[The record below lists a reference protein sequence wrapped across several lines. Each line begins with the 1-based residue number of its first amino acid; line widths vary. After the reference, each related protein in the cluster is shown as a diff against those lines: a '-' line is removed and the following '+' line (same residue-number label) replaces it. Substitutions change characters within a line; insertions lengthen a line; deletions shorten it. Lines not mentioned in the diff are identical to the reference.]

1 MADRD
6 VVEMG
11 EGLEA
16 PTVASVLL
24 RRILTVNHE
33 VEKQLGRHLEVN
45 NTDLEA
51 MQHLMQQGPLSPTEL
66 ARLLMISTAAATS
79 VVDRLVKMGHV
90 ARRQH
95 PNDRRRLLV
104 VPTEGSVS
112 RARSRLRPIITGT
125 DALLESYSPRQQAAI
140 LDFLSRTTGIM
151 TTWLAAERD
160 DGAMAE
166 KAAPMRTHG
175 ETAGLSAQHGTK
187 PGWDKGAVIVK
198 DKKMDDGGMSRGDH
212 GAEDRNGEDRNG
224 ENEDVDAKDA
234 GVSRGGA
241 EVLEPGEVTKD
252 AKGLGAVFGDADRTN
267 TDDPVKIPG
276 AADAQAIKD
285 LQENFTVYEHEG
297 QRYVEENPQ

>member
-6 VVEMG
+6 EAERG

-16 PTVASVLL
+16 APVASLLL

-95 PNDRRRLLV
+95 PHDRRRLLV
-104 VPTEGSVS
+104 VPTKQSVE
-112 RARSRLRPIITGT
+112 RARGRLRPIVTGT
-125 DALLESYSPRQQAAI
+125 DELLESYSPQQQAAI
-140 LDFLSRTTGIM
+140 VDFLSRTTGIM
-151 TTWLAAERD
+151 TAWLAVERD
-160 DGAMAE
+160 GGAMAG
-166 KAAPMRTHG
+166 KAATMPAHG
-175 ETAGLSAQHGTK
+175 ERIGLSAQQGTN
-187 PGWDKGAVIVK
+187 PGWDKGAVTVT
-198 DKKMDDGGMSRGDH
+198 DKKADDGAVNDGGY
-212 GAEDRNGEDRNG
+212 DRADRT
-224 ENEDVDAKDA
+224 VDAQGA
-234 GVSRGGA
+234 RVSRGGDEA
-241 EVLEPGEVTKD
+241 LAPGEVTQD
-252 AKGLGAVFGDADRTN
+252 AKGLGAVFGDADRAN
-267 TDDPVKIPG
+267 TDDPVKPPG

-285 LQENFTVYEHEG
+285 VQENFTVYEHDGE
-297 QRYVEENPQ
+297 RYLEENPK